1 MPNDI
6 EHLKSAIRD
15 VPDFPKKGI
24 VFKDIT
30 TMIGKGGLFKTAI
43 DSFAENYTGKKIDKV
58 VVVESRGFIFGAP
71 VAYKLG
77 AGLVPVRKKGKLPH
91 KTISA
96 TYSLEY
102 GNDTLEMHEDAI
114 QPGENILIIDD
125 LLATGGTVGAVIELV
140 KKTGAKVA
148 GIGFLIELSF
158 LNGRKNLKDF
168 EIFSLIK
175 Y

>member
-30 TMIGKGGLFKTAI
+30 TMIGKGGLLKTAI

-102 GNDTLEMHEDAI
+102 GNDTLEMHEEFDATW
-114 QPGENILIIDD
+114 G
-125 LLATGGTVGAVIELV
+125 
-140 KKTGAKVA
+140 
-148 GIGFLIELSF
+148 
-158 LNGRKNLKDF
+158 
-168 EIFSLIK
+168 K
-175 Y
+175 YPHNR